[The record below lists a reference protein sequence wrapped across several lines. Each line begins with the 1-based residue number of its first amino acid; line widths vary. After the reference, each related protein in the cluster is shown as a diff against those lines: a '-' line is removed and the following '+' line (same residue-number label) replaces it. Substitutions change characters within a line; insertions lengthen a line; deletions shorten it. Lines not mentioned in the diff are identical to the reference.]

1 MAESD
6 CCGEAAEPGEDPFAQ
21 AGEGSCAAALEDE
34 EVCARPEDRL
44 DPLADRREMRLDS
57 ALVFAARAGEC
68 RVTVADGRRE
78 PAAGVSLVA
87 EQGIA
92 AVALAAVQQN
102 QAALA
107 LIELGEH
114 SSSARG
120 VPSGLKIAC
129 NRNPQKYRE
138 CEPHPP

>member
-6 CCGEAAEPGEDPFAQ
+6 RCGEAAEPGEDPFAQ
-21 AGEGSCAAALEDE
+21 ASEGSCAAALEGE
-34 EVCARPEDRL
+34 EVCAGPEDRL
-44 DPLADRREMRLDS
+44 DPLADRREMRLGS

-68 RVTVADGRRE
+68 RVTVAEGRRE
-78 PAAGVSLVA
+78 PAAGVSLVV

-92 AVALAAVQQN
+92 RVALAAFQQN

-114 SSSARG
+114 GSER
-120 VPSGLKIAC
+120 SGC
-129 NRNPQKYRE
+129 RPG
-138 CEPHPP
+138 